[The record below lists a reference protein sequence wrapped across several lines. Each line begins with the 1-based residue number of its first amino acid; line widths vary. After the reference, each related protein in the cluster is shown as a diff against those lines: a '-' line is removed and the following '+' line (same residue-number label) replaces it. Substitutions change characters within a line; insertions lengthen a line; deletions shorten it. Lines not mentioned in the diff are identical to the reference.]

1 MYSMVQ
7 AGSLGLPFIAVR
19 GLLDSDLLK
28 FRPDLKVEINP
39 FNPEEEVVIAQPI
52 RPEVAV
58 FHALQADPWGNALTF
73 GPRDDLMLARAAR
86 RVIVTAEEIIPQ
98 ELTPRDAYPNTFL
111 PALDVD
117 AVVLCPGGAHPG
129 SCGTLYGV
137 DKDHLQEYLVSAA
150 TEESFHDYL
159 KKYIWSTNSE
169 EEYFRKVGWL
179 APGQKEKL

>member
-1 MYSMVQ
+1 MVQ

-39 FNPEEEVVIAQPI
+39 FNPEEEVVVAQPI
-52 RPEVAV
+52 RPEIAV
-58 FHALQADPWGNALTF
+58 FHALQADPWGNAITF

-86 RVIVTAEEIIPQ
+86 RVIVTAEEIVSQ
-98 ELTPRDAYPNTFL
+98 ELTAQQAYPNTFL

-117 AVVLCPGGAHPG
+117 AVVFSPGGAHPG

-137 DKDHLQEYLVSAA
+137 DKDHLQEYLAA
-150 TEESFHDYL
+150 AETEESFQIYL
-159 KKYIWSTNSE
+159 QKYIWSTNNE
-169 EEYFRKVGWL
+169 EEYFKKVGWL
-179 APGQKEKL
+179 VAGKKERL

>member
-1 MYSMVQ
+1 MVQ

-39 FNPEEEVVIAQPI
+39 FNPEEEVVVAQPI

-58 FHALQADPWGNALTF
+58 FHALQADPWGNAITF

-86 RVIVTAEEIIPQ
+86 RVIVTTEEIVSR
-98 ELTPRDAYPNTFL
+98 ELTPQDAYPNTFL

-117 AVVLCPGGAHPG
+117 AVVFSPGGAHPG
-129 SCGTLYGV
+129 SCGTLYNV
-137 DKDHLQEYLVSAA
+137 DKDHLQEYLAAAETEVS
-150 TEESFHDYL
+150 FQLYL
-159 KKYIWSTNSE
+159 QKYIWSTNNE
-169 EEYFRKVGWL
+169 EEYFKKVGWL
-179 APGQKEKL
+179 VAGKKGKL